1 MGLRDSIKQR
11 IKQRVTSDRVAAAGQ
26 ATSRAASGAARAR
39 ERAAALQ
46 AELQRLDAGEA
57 PEGGED
63 ARTQAAR
70 AQEVATMTAPVNAR
84 LDPIDVPHPFEPERE
99 RQGGGR
105 PPARRG
111 MDEPTMETL
120 VLGETGTDGD
130 SQESEMGL
138 FESVDNDEQDSLFGG
153 L

>member
-1 MGLRDSIKQR
+1 MGLRDSLKQR

-26 ATSRAASGAARAR
+26 ATSRAASGASRAR

-57 PEGGED
+57 PEGGDD

-70 AQEVATMTAPVNAR
+70 AEEVATMTAPVNAR
-84 LDPIDVPHPFEPERE
+84 LDPIDVPHPFEPER
-99 RQGGGR
+99 QGGGR

-111 MDEPTMETL
+111 KDKPTMEDL
-120 VLGETGTDGD
+120 ILGETGTDGD
-130 SQESEMGL
+130 GQESEMSL
-138 FESVDNDEQDSLFGG
+138 FESVDNDEEQEPLFGG